1 MLQTS
6 GQRNASE
13 GLLYV
18 SYNFDRIHIFSLQV
32 FKVSAGCCRQAR
44 PENIR
49 VIFCLIAC
57 LS

>member
-1 MLQTS
+1 MLPKDCFMFHTT
-6 GQRNASE
+6 
-13 GLLYV
+13 
-18 SYNFDRIHIFSLQV
+18 FDRIHIFSLQV